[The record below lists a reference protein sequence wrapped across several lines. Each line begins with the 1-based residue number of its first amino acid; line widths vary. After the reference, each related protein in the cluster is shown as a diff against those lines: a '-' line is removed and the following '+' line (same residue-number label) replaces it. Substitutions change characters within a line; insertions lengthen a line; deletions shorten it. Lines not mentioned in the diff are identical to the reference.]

1 VRHRRSLAIPIAA
14 ALSVLSLPASAL
26 AHVTVNPKRVP
37 AGAFT
42 LLDVRVPNER
52 GDAST
57 TKVVVKMPP
66 GIVSASYEPV
76 TGWSTTVAT
85 AKLPKPIQTPDGP
98 ISEAVSTITWSAKP
112 GGGGAIGPGQ
122 FRDFPISVQIP
133 GKAGDVLS
141 FKALQTYSTGEIV
154 RWIGPPDADEPAA
167 TVTVTAA
174 DASDGASATAPAT
187 ATTTTTAAAATA
199 DGDDGGGSS
208 DGLAIAAL
216 VLGALGLASGI
227 AALAVARRRSAV

>member
-1 VRHRRSLAIPIAA
+1 VRHRRSLAIPAA
-14 ALSVLSLPASAL
+14 TALVVLSLPATAL
-26 AHVTVNPKRVP
+26 AHVTVAPDQVP

-52 GDAST
+52 GNAST

-66 GIVSASYEPV
+66 GIVSASYAPV
-76 TGWSTTVAT
+76 AGWTTTIAT
-85 AKLPKPIQTPDGP
+85 AKLAQQLQTPDGP
-98 ISEAVSTITWSAKP
+98 IDEAVSTITWSATR
-112 GGGGAIGPGQ
+112 GGGGAIEPGQ

-141 FKALQTYSTGEIV
+141 FKALQTYSNGEIV
-154 RWIGPPDADEPAA
+154 RWIGAPDADEPAA

-174 DASDGASATAPAT
+174 DGSGGAAAASGAATPAPAT
-187 ATTTTTAAAATA
+187 PAASS
-199 DGDDGGGSS
+199 GDDDGSS

-216 VLGALGLASGI
+216 VLGALGLAAGL
-227 AALAVARRRSAV
+227 AALVLGGRRRSAA